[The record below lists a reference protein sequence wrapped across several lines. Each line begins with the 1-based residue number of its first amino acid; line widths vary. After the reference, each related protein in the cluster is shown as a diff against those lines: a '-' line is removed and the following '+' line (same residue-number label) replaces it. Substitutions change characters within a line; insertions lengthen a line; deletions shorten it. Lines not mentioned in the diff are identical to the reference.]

1 MGELR
6 IVGTAHV
13 SQKSIDEVRTA
24 IAEFEPDIIAVEL
37 DPPRYSALKQQE
49 SETEGPGISEI
60 ISSGNMTQM
69 LVQWML
75 AYVQRKIG
83 MNVGIEP
90 GAEMKE
96 AINLAEERGIRIA
109 LIDRD
114 IRITLSRFWSGMTLR
129 EKFRM
134 IYALAVSVTGV
145 SGEEL
150 DIDSLTEQDI
160 VTLALEEFRKFSPN
174 GAKALIDERDAYLA
188 HSLIPLLRG
197 EEKVLA
203 VIGAGHVGGVT
214 RHLRDPE
221 TLPPRQE
228 LISEIKRPPWG
239 KIVGIVVLVLFLS
252 LIAAILFSGVGYE
265 VLITAFLW
273 WIVINGTLAA
283 LGTLLARGHPI
294 SAGVAFSLAW
304 ITSLNPLLAAGW
316 FAAIAEAK
324 IRKPKVSD
332 IKEISKAESISEM
345 SRIPLFRVVL
355 VAALANLGSTLGTFL
370 YFIFIFP
377 LLGIDPTVLI
387 SDGLSNIWNS
397 IQTLF

>member
-1 MGELR
+1 MGELK
-6 IVGTAHV
+6 IIGTAHV
-13 SQKSIDEVRTA
+13 SQKSIDEVVRG
-24 IAEFEPDIIAVEL
+24 IEEFVPDIIAVEL
-37 DPPRYSALKQQE
+37 DPPRYAALKQQE
-49 SETEGPGISEI
+49 SQTEGPGISDI
-60 ISSGNMTQM
+60 LTSGNMTQL
-69 LVQWML
+69 LVQWIL

-96 AINLAEERGIRIA
+96 AIRLAEEKGIRVA

-114 IRITLSRFWSGMTLR
+114 IRITLSRFWAGMTFR

-145 SGEEL
+145 SGEEI
-150 DIDSLTEQDI
+150 DIDSLTEQDV

-188 HSLIPLLRG
+188 HSLIPFTRSDQRI
-197 EEKVLA
+197 LA
-203 VIGAGHVGGVT
+203 VIGAGHVRGVT
-214 RHLRDPE
+214 RYLSEPQ
-221 TLPPRQE
+221 TLPPMRE
-228 LISEIKRPPWG
+228 LTAQIKSRPWG
-239 KIVGIVVLVLFLS
+239 KIIGIGVLALFLS
-252 LIAAILFSGVGYE
+252 LIIAIIFSGVGYE
-265 VLITAFLW
+265 VLITAFIW
-273 WIVINGTLAA
+273 WIVINGSLAA

-294 SAGVAFSLAW
+294 SALVAFSCAW
-304 ITSLNPLLAAGW
+304 LTSLNPLIAAGW

-324 IRKPKVSD
+324 IRRPAISD
-332 IKEISKAESISEM
+332 LKEISKAEDFTEM
-345 SRIPLFRVVL
+345 SKIPLFRVVL

-387 SDGLSNIWNS
+387 SEGFTNIWQMVTN
-397 IQTLF
+397 IF

>member
-13 SQKSIDEVRTA
+13 SQKSIDEVKAA

-37 DPPRYSALKQQE
+37 DAPRYAALKQQE
-49 SETEGPGISEI
+49 SETEAPGISDI
-60 ISSGNMTQM
+60 LSSGNMTQM
-69 LVQWML
+69 LVQWVL

-96 AINLAEERGIRIA
+96 AIRLAEEQGVRLA

-114 IRITLSRFWSGMTLR
+114 IRITLSRFWSGMTIR
-129 EKFRM
+129 EKVRM
-134 IYALAVSVTGV
+134 IYALAISATGV
-145 SGEEL
+145 AGEEL

-188 HSLIPLLRG
+188 QSLIPLLRG
-197 EEKVLA
+197 EERVLA
-203 VIGAGHVGGVT
+203 VIGAGHLGGVT
-214 RHLRDPE
+214 GYLQNPE
-221 TLPPRQE
+221 TLPSRQS
-228 LISEIKRPPWG
+228 LTAEIHRPPWG
-239 KIVGIVVLVLFLS
+239 KIIGVGVLVLFLS
-252 LIAAILFSGVGYE
+252 LICAILFSGVGTE
-265 VLITAFLW
+265 VLITAFAW
-273 WIVINGTLAA
+273 WVVINGTLAA
-283 LGTLLARGHPI
+283 LGTLIARGHPF
-294 SAGVAFSLAW
+294 SAAVAFSAAW
-304 ITSLNPLLAAGW
+304 LTSLNPLLAAGW
-316 FAAIAEAK
+316 FAAIVEAK
-324 IRKPKVSD
+324 IRKPAVSD
-332 IKEISKAESISEM
+332 VKAISKAESISEM

-355 VAALANLGSTLGTFL
+355 VAALANVGSTLGTFL

-387 SDGLSNIWNS
+387 TEGFSNIWSS
-397 IQTLF
+397 IQTII

>member
-13 SQKSIDEVRTA
+13 SQKSIDEVTAA

-37 DPPRYSALKQQE
+37 DAPRYAALKQQE
-49 SETEGPGISEI
+49 NEVQEPKISDI
-60 ISSGNMTQM
+60 LQSGTMTQM
-69 LVQWML
+69 LIQWVL

-96 AINLAEERGIRIA
+96 AIRLAEEKQIRIA

-114 IRITLSRFWSGMTLR
+114 IRITLSRFWSGMTIR

-134 IYALAVSVTGV
+134 IYALAISVTGV

-150 DIDSLTEQDI
+150 DIDSLTDQDI
-160 VTLALEEFRKFSPN
+160 VTLALEEFRRFSPN

-188 HSLIPLLRG
+188 QSLIPLLRG
-197 EEKVLA
+197 EERVLA
-203 VIGAGHVGGVT
+203 VIGAGHLAGVT
-214 RHLRDPE
+214 RYLSNPE
-221 TLPPRQE
+221 TLPSRE
-228 LISEIKRPPWG
+228 SLTAEIRRRPWG
-239 KIVGIVVLVLFLS
+239 KIVGVGVLILFLS
-252 LIAAILFSGVGYE
+252 LITAILFSGVGTD
-265 VLITAFLW
+265 VLITAFAW
-273 WIVINGTLAA
+273 WVIINGTLAA

-294 SAGVAFSLAW
+294 SAVVAFSAAW
-304 ITSLNPLLAAGW
+304 LTSLNPLLAAGW
-316 FAAIAEAK
+316 FAAIVEAK
-324 IRKPKVSD
+324 IRKPSVSD
-332 IKEISKAESISEM
+332 FKAISKAESISEM
-345 SRIPLFRVVL
+345 SRIPLFRIVL
-355 VAALANLGSTLGTFL
+355 VAALANIGSTLGTFL

-387 SDGLSNIWNS
+387 TEGFSNIWS
-397 IQTLF
+397 TIVGLF